1 MLATLTRQDLQGVV
15 DVAKNRIIERLV
27 SRAEFQNVSDFNRE
41 KILTALQ
48 NYHQQQQRLIA
59 QSTWQINQAL
69 QRTIQME
76 ARLVSLEQQIKLT
89 QQLLQKV
96 LQGQADLPKAL
107 APPAIEPQPQVSA
120 QASYTPLP
128 AA

>member
-27 SRAEFQNVSDFNRE
+27 SRAEFQNVSDLNRE
-41 KILTALQ
+41 KILTTLQ

-59 QSTWQINQAL
+59 QSTWQISQAL
-69 QRTIQME
+69 QRTIQIE
-76 ARLVSLEQQIKLT
+76 ARLVSLEQQLKLT

-96 LQGQADLPKAL
+96 LQVQAELPKTSAQ
-107 APPAIEPQPQVSA
+107 PQPEQQTQTSV
-120 QASYTPLP
+120 QTSYTPL
-128 AA
+128 AAA

>member
-27 SRAEFQNVSDFNRE
+27 SRAELQNVSDLNRE

-76 ARLVSLEQQIKLT
+76 ARLVSLEQQLKLT
-89 QQLLQKV
+89 QQFLHKV
-96 LQGQADLPKAL
+96 LQVQAELPKTSAQ
-107 APPAIEPQPQVSA
+107 PAAEPQTQTPV